1 MVKQKGNDFC
11 PKTKLGKWSVRLN
24 AFFLIVVI
32 ISVLLVNVF
41 RMLSYDNRWWDI
53 TVPIIGLASITSFI
67 FGLIV
72 MRKEKH
78 PLVYASVIVGA
89 LTILFIIFHSLFIKD

>member
-1 MVKQKGNDFC
+1 MIGSY
-11 PKTKLGKWSVRLN
+11 PKTNLGKWSVGLN
-24 AFFLIVVI
+24 AFFLIAVV

-41 RMLSYDNRWWDI
+41 GVLSYDDSWWDV
-53 TVPIIGLASITSFI
+53 TVPIIGVASITAFI

-72 MRKEKH
+72 MKREKN

-89 LTILFIIFHSLFIKD
+89 LTILFILTHSLFIND